1 MSDDRLD
8 TLVSAFESELPRYL
22 SELQDAWQ
30 GPRRGTRDAMLKIQE
45 IAHKLSGSAGA
56 YGYSGL
62 AEAAV
67 AVAATAEEVLSNFG
81 QGHNPIQ
88 QRLFGQ
94 LNVLGAHLA
103 MPVRAE
109 AGLGSLA
116 GPGP

>member
-22 SELQDAWQ
+22 SELQEAWQ
-30 GPRRGTRDAMLKIQE
+30 GPRRGTRDAMVKIQE

-67 AVAATAEEVLSNFG
+67 AVAATAEEVLSHFG

-94 LNVLGAHLA
+94 LNALGAHLA
-103 MPVRAE
+103 MPVRVA
-109 AGLGSLA
+109 ANVS
-116 GPGP
+116 